1 MRRIQRLQV
10 VQVDIVGDGREFL
23 FAVVV
28 IDQQISTKAESSFMF
43 IADNQRFRGI
53 IRDGLSGSLACIAVY
68 TGRKQDSKE
77 NDGQSFHHGSF
88 VFEIVRLR

>member
-1 MRRIQRLQV
+1 MRRIQRLQI
-10 VQVDIVGDGREFL
+10 VQVDVAGDGREFL

-28 IDQQISTKAESSFMF
+28 VDQQIGTETEGSFMF
-43 IADNQRFRGI
+43 VADDQRFRGVI
-53 IRDGLSGSLACIAVY
+53 GDSFSGSLACIAVH
-68 TGRKQDSKE
+68 TGRKQDGKE

>member
-10 VQVDIVGDGREFL
+10 VQVDVAGNGGEFL

-28 IDQQISTKAESSFMF
+28 VDQQIGAETEGSFMF
-43 IADNQRFRGI
+43 IADNQRFRGL
-53 IRDGLSGSLACIAVY
+53 IRDGLSGSLACVAVH
-68 TGRKQDSKE
+68 TGRKQDGKE